1 MQDDVARFVI
11 GCLLC
16 CISKPINR
24 KQGIYHPLPIPMR
37 TWEIISMDFMGGL
50 PTTRKEHDYLFEVVD
65 RFNKMCIPM
74 PCKKTIK
81 GH

>member
-1 MQDDVARFVI
+1 MQDDVARFVR

-50 PTTRKEHDYLFEVVD
+50 PTTKKGHEYLFVVVE
-65 RFNKMCIPM
+65 RFNKICILM
-74 PCKKTIK
+74 SC
-81 GH
+81 